1 MKVIDN
7 FILTEQSYDN
17 VRFIRIEPED
27 LSVTLSQIINTL
39 MDLSWLSKFKESF
52 EIDAFKLRADKT
64 IEDIKEKFA
73 NCADDKVTSEAGEY
87 VVSELS
93 REALI
98 NELNYLDIPLAEL
111 LGKKKSGNPGFDFH
125 SQNPVTDTVIFG
137 EAKYDART
145 TAYTSALH
153 QIVGFINDRKDV
165 EDLPDLKPFCTTSAL
180 DRANKDKK
188 GFAAAFS
195 ARRTSTGTIID
206 NIIKRTDFKLLVKH
220 EEVILL
226 AVNI

>member
-1 MKVIDN
+1 MKVVDN
-7 FILTEQSYDN
+7 FILDKQGYRN
-17 VRFIRIEPED
+17 ARFIRIEPED
-27 LSVTLSQIINTL
+27 LSVTLSQIISTL

-52 EIDAFKLRADKT
+52 EIDAST
-64 IEDIKEKFA
+64 QFA
-73 NCADDKVTSEAGEY
+73 NLSLMSSIVLSALDLNASVTSDAGEY
-87 VVSELS
+87 VVSVLS

-125 SQNPVTDTVIFG
+125 SQNLVTDTIIFG
-137 EAKYDART
+137 EAKYVATR
-145 TAYTSALH
+145 TAYSSALP
-153 QIVGFINDRKDV
+153 QIVDFINEKKDL

-180 DRANKDKK
+180 DKASKGQK

-195 ARRTSTGTIID
+195 ARRTKTQEIID
-206 NIIKRTDFKLLVKH
+206 NIIKRSDFQSLVKH

>member
-27 LSVTLSQIINTL
+27 LSVTLSQIINAL